1 MDVGL
6 GHGALRLPAE
16 PRHTETP
23 TPEGVGGTKP
33 SSEISGTMLRTG
45 GRLGVGSKSRIIHR
59 QSAAS
64 NPVTPTP
71 KYRMASGRS
80 RPESHGGR
88 SNSNQN
94 RRTVGCV
101 NLVTSS
107 LAHKRS
113 GGNGAAGPAAPTDSE
128 LPAQGRCH
136 SWPGGSVVPPQ
147 R

>member
-1 MDVGL
+1 MGRAAPRGRQTPEVWRFNG
-6 GHGALRLPAE
+6 GNQM

-71 KYRMASGRS
+71 KSRMASGGS
-80 RPESHGGR
+80 RPEP
-88 SNSNQN
+88 
-94 RRTVGCV
+94 
-101 NLVTSS
+101 
-107 LAHKRS
+107 
-113 GGNGAAGPAAPTDSE
+113 NGAGRNPTQNSGE
-128 LPAQGRCH
+128 SARA
-136 SWPGGSVVPPQ
+136 
-147 R
+147 